1 MLPLT
6 RRRGRALFVLV
17 GLLASCSSSN
27 SSTTPP
33 KPSMGAGMDGGSGGS
48 GSGGGSSSSGPGTDG
63 GPTGGESGTGDTD
76 GSVTLPGGGGYTATA
91 PVDFGPNVLIFD
103 PSMGDSAI
111 QSKIT
116 TVFNGQQTN
125 QFGSARYAYFFK
137 PGKYNL
143 DVQLGFYMEVLGLGA
158 SPDDVSITGAV
169 RSMAKWDQGN
179 ATQNFWRLAENLSVT
194 PSSSINTSDTWAVS
208 AGDRPPSHS
217 RQRRDDPLRSR
228 GRPERLVERRVH
240 RRLEDRRHRRLRQPA
255 AVSHAQR
262 HDAELVGGRLEHGLR
277 RQRGQPD
284 GDVAEVALH
293 VRRHDTGR
301 SREAVPDHRR
311 VGELRGRRSDAHP
324 EHAGDDLGVGRRTL
338 DDDPDH
344 GVLHRPFR
352 RRTRRTPSTRRC
364 RRART

>member
-1 MLPLT
+1 MLSLTPL
-6 RRRGRALFVLV
+6 RGRALFALV
-17 GLLASCSSSN
+17 GLLAACSSSS

-33 KPSMGAGMDGGSGGS
+33 KPSMGDGADMDGSSGGS
-48 GSGGGSSSSGPGTDG
+48 GSGGSSGGA
-63 GPTGGESGTGDTD
+63 GTGDTD

-194 PSSSINTSDTWAVS
+194 PSASINTSDVWAVS
-208 AGDRPPSHS
+208 QAT
-217 RQRRDDPLRSR
+217 
-228 GRPERLVERRVH
+228 
-240 RRLEDRRHRRLRQPA
+240 A
-255 AVSHAQR
+255 
-262 HDAELVGGRLEHGLR
+262 LR
-277 RQRGQPD
+277 RI
-284 GDVAEVALH
+284 H
-293 VRRHDTGR
+293 VN
-301 SREAVPDHRR
+301 
-311 VGELRGRRSDAHP
+311 
-324 EHAGDDLGVGRRTL
+324 
-338 DDDPDH
+338 
-344 GVLHRPFR
+344 
-352 RRTRRTPSTRRC
+352 
-364 RRART
+364 